1 MRYVQH
7 GRDKKL
13 ALQKKIDAK
22 LKKTTKTE
30 STEARREGW
39 SEVFKAEQ
47 EQADRG
53 WVGSKLNR
61 AAGYQFVPSANKA
74 EYSCTD
80 MYPLPSAVP
89 CEILPTR
96 SWRLDFWTLAEFEV
110 TQKFRHAL
118 TNT

>member
-1 MRYVQH
+1 M
-7 GRDKKL
+7 
-13 ALQKKIDAK
+13 
-22 LKKTTKTE
+22 
-30 STEARREGW
+30 
-39 SEVFKAEQ
+39 EQ
-47 EQADRG
+47 EQADWG

-110 TQKFRHAL
+110 TQKFRQCI
-118 TNT
+118 N